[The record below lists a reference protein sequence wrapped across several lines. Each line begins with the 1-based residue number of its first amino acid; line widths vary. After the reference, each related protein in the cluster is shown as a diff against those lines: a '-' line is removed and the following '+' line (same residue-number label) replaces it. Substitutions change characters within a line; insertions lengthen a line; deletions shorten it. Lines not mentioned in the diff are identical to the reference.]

1 MFETFIRFILHIKE
15 MVCCFVL
22 DINMTFTAA
31 VVTSACAAPVYMV
44 LLNVLLNIL
53 LLLFCRVILCVFAQG
68 VELNVSENCKT
79 CVHLFNRNEQS
90 LRFSGTTLVFL
101 IRNG

>member
-31 VVTSACAAPVYMV
+31 VVTSACAASVYMV
-44 LLNVLLNIL
+44 LLNVLLNL
-53 LLLFCRVILCVFAQG
+53 YFLSFHSVISCVFARS
-68 VELNVSENCKT
+68 VELNVSEIFKKR
-79 CVHLFNRNEQS
+79 VHCLLEMS
-90 LRFSGTTLVFL
+90 KVYD
-101 IRNG
+101 